1 MTPALPA
8 GPTTYFDTP
17 GSPTYP
23 DAKMFIQTAA
33 GGRAE
38 YDSANSGNNANF
50 DLAAGEDAALLP
62 VGSPLATT
70 SSSPSRNL
78 P

>member
-50 DLAAGEDAALLP
+50 DLAAGEDATSPA
-62 VGSPLATT
+62 GSRLAIT
-70 SSSPSRNL
+70 SSSPSLNL